1 MRPRLSILLAAAGLL
16 SAPASALAFCRTHT
30 CEFDGTEVCDVD
42 ARTGCSIGGELAHW
56 PSGCISYAVQL
67 DGSADADISA
77 EALQGLL
84 EDGFRAWSDVECA
97 GSAGTPPLSA
107 FYRGETSCDQVE
119 YNCGARED
127 NANIV
132 MFRDGDSDLSG
143 FTIALSTII
152 ANLNTGEILDVDVEI
167 NSRTFD
173 FYVDDADARDEAH
186 DLRLVINH
194 ELGHFLGLSHS
205 REAGALMRAE
215 YEGSNLLPAADDIAG
230 MCSIFPASGSDPA
243 CSGESVLDQCLGSD
257 SRCPVPVQSST
268 GGCGI
273 APMQGAA
280 VPAGVWLLSAACVAI
295 ALARPRR
302 RSSSVFSTALPG
314 AESRSWQK

>member
-1 MRPRLSILLAAAGLL
+1 MRPRLSIILAGGALL

-42 ARTGCSIGGELAHW
+42 ARTGCSVGGGLAHW

-67 DGSADADISA
+67 DGSPDANISA
-77 EALQGLL
+77 DTLQGVL
-84 EDGFRAWSDVECA
+84 EDGFRSWSDVQCA
-97 GSAGTPPLSA
+97 GSADTPPLSA
-107 FYRGETSCDQVE
+107 YYRGETSCDQVE

-132 MFRDGDSDLSG
+132 MFRDGQSDLSG

-173 FYVDDADARDEAH
+173 FYVDEADARDEAH

-205 REAGALMRAE
+205 REPGALMRAE

-230 MCSIFPASGSDPA
+230 MCSIFPASGSDPE
-243 CSGESVLDQCLGSD
+243 CSGDGVLDACLGSD

-268 GGCGI
+268 GGCSVTSV
-273 APMQGAA
+273 QSSAA
-280 VPAGVWLLSAACVAI
+280 ASGVWLLAGACA
-295 ALARPRR
+295 ALALSSARR
-302 RSSSVFSTALPG
+302 QGR
-314 AESRSWQK
+314 RWQK